1 MNIEIVGIGA
11 PNKGAELMLT
21 AAMEQ
26 INARYSDVKF
36 VLEPYTDYK
45 YRSKHGCY
53 QKSWF
58 TFKGIQVGNFLGLLP
73 KGIRNRFGIVLDS
86 EIDVILDASGFAYG
100 DQWGAPKARN
110 RLAKYIA
117 KWKASGKKVI
127 MLPQAL
133 GPFENTALKQEMS
146 TIFQHCDIAF
156 ARDNM
161 SFEFATSV
169 GTGNVKQSP
178 DFTNLCKGILPR
190 DLSDTPL
197 DICVIP
203 NAKMIEMTTDEVG
216 STYVSS
222 LVEGIEVALAEG
234 REPFLLVHEGKGD
247 LNIAQEINEQLTQAL
262 PIYQYDDPKEIK
274 GVIGHSKLVISSRF
288 HGLVSSLS
296 QGVPCVAT
304 GWSHKYQMLMD
315 DYECGKYLAGEGESV
330 SSLVAHLLEQSEYD
344 NTQEKIVKNAEL
356 QKQLTKK
363 MWDQVFDIIGK

>member
-21 AAMEQ
+21 AVMEKVGE
-26 INARYSDVKF
+26 RYDNVKF

-58 TFKGIQVGNFLGLLP
+58 TFKGMQVGNFLAFLP
-73 KGIRNRFGIVLDS
+73 KSIRNRFGIILDS

-100 DQWGAPKARN
+100 DQWGAAKARN

-117 KWKASGKKVI
+117 NWKAKGKKVI
-127 MLPQAL
+127 VLPQAL
-133 GPFENTALKQEMS
+133 GPFENQALKQEMA

-156 ARDNM
+156 ARDDM
-161 SFEFATSV
+161 SYGFAKSV
-169 GTGNVKQSP
+169 GTGNVQQSP
-178 DFTNLCKGILPR
+178 DFTNLCQGILPR
-190 DLSDTPL
+190 DLSDVSL

-203 NAKMIEMTTDEVG
+203 NAKMIEMTSKEVG
-216 STYVSS
+216 GGYVAS
-222 LVEGIEVALAEG
+222 LVEGIKVAQAAG
-234 REPFLLVHEGKGD
+234 RKPFLLVHEGKGD
-247 LNIAQEINEQLTQAL
+247 LNIAEEINQQLDTKL

-274 GVIGHSKLVISSRF
+274 GVIGHSAMVISSRF

-315 DYECGKYLAGEGESV
+315 DYQCGKYLANEDVSV
-330 SSLVAHLLEQSEYD
+330 KDLVTALLDNEEFEQTKQRIED
-344 NTQEKIVKNAEL
+344 NSKV
-356 QKQLTKK
+356 QKELTKK
-363 MWDQVFDIIGK
+363 MWDKVFAVIDR